1 MAKIT
6 ISKPEKK
13 PKVSNHVLDIYK
25 TSSFK
30 SSTLQKR
37 SSLVVG
43 VNLLRADVA
52 VLARAEGVGRSNSLT
67 VDVADTEPSELAS
80 LVDNSED
87 SVSGSRV
94 LNVPP
99 RNGEV
104 AAGLVGEGLGG
115 GVATGHAD
123 DGAVLG
129 LAVGDDVE
137 VVVAAGVAVTAVAV
151 YVVEGPGLAVDL
163 LGV

>member
-1 MAKIT
+1 MYKI
-6 ISKPEKK
+6 P
-13 PKVSNHVLDIYK
+13 
-25 TSSFK
+25 SFK
-30 SSTLQKR
+30 RSTLQEK

-52 VLARAEGVGRSNSLT
+52 ILTGTEGVGRSNSLT

-94 LNVPP
+94 LDVSP
-99 RNGEV
+99 RDGEV

-115 GVATGHAD
+115 GIAAGHAD

-137 VVVAAGVAVTAVAV
+137 VVIAAGVAVTAVAV